1 MHSRTVHTLLSNLV
15 LLTNERDDGAIIRLL
30 GQSIFDLISQE
41 NLGNSQQLSVS
52 IYHATDIEKHN
63 FSALKFGNYSK
74 KDVPSHHFEQA
85 LIGCLST
92 GEHRIYTQKN
102 QCYSHLYP
110 LKNAHNQTIAVV
122 EITSDINNA
131 DLNEATS
138 MLLQVFQNFSWLNHD
153 NERDTLTGL
162 LNRKSFDQKI
172 NKVLSH
178 INNTTKRKNDT
189 INHVHFLAI
198 FDIDHF
204 KNVNDSYGHLIGDE
218 VLLLFSQ
225 LMTQC
230 FRDTDMIFR
239 FGGEEF
245 VGVFECANTK
255 DIAIVLERFR
265 LKIADFSFPQIGKV
279 TASAGYTTILANA
292 ISSQLIDRADQAL
305 YYAKSHGRNRICCYE
320 NLVQEGQLE
329 ADENEG
335 EIELF

>member
-63 FSALKFGNYSK
+63 FSALKFGHYSK
-74 KDVPSHHFEQA
+74 NDVPSHHFGQE
-85 LIGCLST
+85 LIECLST
-92 GEHRIYTQKN
+92 GERRIYTQKN
-102 QCYSHLYP
+102 QYYSHLHP
-110 LKNAHNQTIAVV
+110 LKNAHNQTVAVV
-122 EITSDINNA
+122 ETASATNNA

-138 MLLQVFQNFSWLNHD
+138 LLLQVFQNFSWLNHD

-172 NKVLSH
+172 NKVITH
-178 INNTTKRKNDT
+178 INNTTKRKNDA
-189 INHVHFLAI
+189 INHVHFLAV

-204 KNVNDSYGHLIGDE
+204 KNVNDSFGHLIGDE

-245 VGVFECANTK
+245 VGVFECTSTK
-255 DIAIVLERFR
+255 DITVVLERFR
-265 LKIADFSFPQIGKV
+265 VKIADFSFPQIGKV
-279 TASAGYTTILANA
+279 TASAGYTTILANE

-320 NLVQEGQLE
+320 NLVQEGLL
-329 ADENEG
+329 DKDKNEG
-335 EIELF
+335 EVELF